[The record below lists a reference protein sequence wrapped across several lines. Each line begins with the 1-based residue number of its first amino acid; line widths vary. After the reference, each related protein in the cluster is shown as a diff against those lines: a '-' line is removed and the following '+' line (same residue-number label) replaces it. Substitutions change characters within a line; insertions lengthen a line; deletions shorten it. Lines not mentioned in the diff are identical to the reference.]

1 MASNQIIAGILFII
15 GIGIF
20 IYSIIGGFNSQRTD
34 NNGYSIINIEEY
46 KKGYSNNNKYSQEKK
61 LPYSLHLYQTK
72 MN

>member
-20 IYSIIGGFNSQRTD
+20 IYSIIGGFNSQKID

-46 KKGYSNNNKYSQEKK
+46 KKGYSNNKYSQEKK